1 MSGNNLTGRAK
12 KRIDDLERRLE
23 ICRRNYVQWGGK
35 LAEDCR
41 RIKRDRES
49 ARLLIISKYLPI
61 IQICFYL

>member
-1 MSGNNLTGRAK
+1 MYVIYFEGRAK

-41 RIKRDRES
+41 RIKQDRES
-49 ARLLIISKYLPI
+49 ARFSSF
-61 IQICFYL
+61 CN